1 MSVRSIAPCL
11 WFDTQAEEA
20 VEHYLGIFKGSKI
33 TKISRY
39 GKEGQDIHKHAP
51 GSVMSIAFELNGQAF
66 TALNGGPEPKFN
78 EAISLQVICDT
89 QAEIDHYWE
98 RLGEGGDE
106 SARQCGWLKD
116 RYGVSWQIVP
126 AQLLEMVADPDSPRS
141 QHAIRA
147 MFHMKKLDIAALQRA
162 YDAG

>member
-20 VEHYLGIFKGSKI
+20 VEFYLGIFKGSKI

-39 GKEGQDIHKHAP
+39 GEEGRQVHKQAP
-51 GSVMSIAFELNGQAF
+51 GTVMSIAFELNGQTF
-66 TALNGGPEPKFN
+66 TALNGGPNFKFN
-78 EAISLQVICDT
+78 EAISLQVMCET

-98 RLGEGGDE
+98 KLGVGGDE

-116 RYGVSWQIVP
+116 RYGVSWQVVP
-126 AQLLEMVADPDSPRS
+126 IQMLDMVADPDSPRS
-141 QHAIRA
+141 QHAVRA
-147 MFHMKKLDIAALQRA
+147 MLHMKKLDIAALQRA

>member
-1 MSVRSIAPCL
+1 MSVRCIAPCL

-20 VEHYLGIFKGSKI
+20 VELYLGIFKGSKI
-33 TKISRY
+33 TKVTRY
-39 GKEGQDIHKHAP
+39 GKEGQQIHKQSP

-66 TALNGGPEPKFN
+66 TALNGGPSLKFN
-78 EAISLQVICDT
+78 EAISLQNMCET

-98 RLGEGGDE
+98 KLGAGGDE

-116 RYGVSWQIVP
+116 RFGVSWQVIP
-126 AQLLEMVADPDSPRS
+126 IQLLDMIADPESPRA
-141 QHAIRA
+141 QHVVRA
-147 MFHMKKLDIAALQRA
+147 MFHMKKLDIGALQRA